1 MAFRLYDIDQN
12 GCIEEQEMV
21 EVMKVGHVRCIRT
34 IKLCPQYNIHTPS
47 YTHSTCMYV
56 CTYVDTSNERQVK
69 NVLRIMLGFANPYIE
84 RYYAI
89 YQKLVAIATMK
100 WAISCIS

>member
-34 IKLCPQYNIHTPS
+34 IKLCPQYTIYIPQVIHIQ
-47 YTHSTCMYV
+47 CMYV
-56 CTYVDTSNERQVK
+56 CTLSLTYNTWANET
-69 NVLRIMLGFANPYIE
+69 ICC
-84 RYYAI
+84 
-89 YQKLVAIATMK
+89 KL
-100 WAISCIS
+100 SLFQ

>member
-34 IKLCPQYNIHTPS
+34 IKIVQIKVVPTVYNIHTPN
-47 YTHSTCMYV
+47 YTHSMYV
-56 CTYVDTSNERQVK
+56 RMYIITNLQY
-69 NVLRIMLGFANPYIE
+69 LG
-84 RYYAI
+84 
-89 YQKLVAIATMK
+89 K
-100 WAISCIS
+100 